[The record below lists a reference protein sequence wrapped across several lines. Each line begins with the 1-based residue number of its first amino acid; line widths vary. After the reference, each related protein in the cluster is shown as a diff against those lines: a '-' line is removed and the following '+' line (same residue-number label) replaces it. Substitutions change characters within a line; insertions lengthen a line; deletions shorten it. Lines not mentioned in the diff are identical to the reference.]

1 LLKNIEGFVCSF
13 SAGSGVNPAYFDFV
27 AVIAA
32 YTDTE
37 ANATGSHFCKVGE
50 LASYGYWVS
59 KGEEI
64 HP

>member
-1 LLKNIEGFVCSF
+1 LENIEGFVGSF
-13 SAGSGVNPAYFDFV
+13 STGSGINPAYFDFM

-37 ANATGSHFCKVGE
+37 ANPTRSHLREVGE

-64 HP
+64 DP

>member
-1 LLKNIEGFVCSF
+1 M
-13 SAGSGVNPAYFDFV
+13 

-37 ANATGSHFCKVGE
+37 ANPTRSHLREVGK